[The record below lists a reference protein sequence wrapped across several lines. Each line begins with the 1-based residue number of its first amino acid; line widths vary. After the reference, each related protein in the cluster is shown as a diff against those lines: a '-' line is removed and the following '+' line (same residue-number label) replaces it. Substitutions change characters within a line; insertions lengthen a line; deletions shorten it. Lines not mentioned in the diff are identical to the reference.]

1 MSQLEKQS
9 LSLCLSAPPCINW
22 YSWIQ
27 RCTFPSS
34 IASYIHN
41 CLQKLFYLSMYAF
54 IYYVLLYTCGGLRT
68 GCTIWWSPITKVLGT
83 DLRLHSKFLNLLLP
97 PSCKTSNKN
106 GSASPRLTYGNRSCP
121 NIVQEWS
128 LVRRILSAWEKTPR
142 KKKKPCDLSF
152 FKLGIVLGMY
162 FRLPQGFSRQD

>member
-1 MSQLEKQS
+1 
-9 LSLCLSAPPCINW
+9 
-22 YSWIQ
+22 
-27 RCTFPSS
+27 
-34 IASYIHN
+34 
-41 CLQKLFYLSMYAF
+41 MYAF

-142 KKKKPCDLSF
+142 KKKSLVTSVSSNWELFLECIFAFLRGLADRTEFTSD
-152 FKLGIVLGMY
+152 Y
-162 FRLPQGFSRQD
+162 SS

>member
-1 MSQLEKQS
+1 
-9 LSLCLSAPPCINW
+9 
-22 YSWIQ
+22 
-27 RCTFPSS
+27 
-34 IASYIHN
+34 
-41 CLQKLFYLSMYAF
+41 MYAF